1 MLHDILTYHGDVV
14 SDWMDK
20 TKKRICCF
28 FCSKELSIEK
38 SNLEEHAR
46 KHLQKIDDPLCDVTL
61 GCPISGTEPRVYNV
75 LQSIQSKQF
84 WKQYV
89 PEEMCANHTQIFTP
103 SSLVDPSSELVFI
116 TNNIFTSVEL
126 ARMTEAVTWLDAN
139 GKSTKRGIHKGG
151 SRMVTFGIRYKYGK
165 LAWYVLLLLMFYY
178 LLAGICST
186 AGLAAWACCLGLL
199 PGLAAWA
206 CCLGL
211 LPACAC
217 CLLLLLFYS
226 LVGFT

>member
-46 KHLQKIDDPLCDVTL
+46 KHLQKIEDPLCDVTL

-178 LLAGICST
+178 LL
-186 AGLAAWACCLGLL
+186 